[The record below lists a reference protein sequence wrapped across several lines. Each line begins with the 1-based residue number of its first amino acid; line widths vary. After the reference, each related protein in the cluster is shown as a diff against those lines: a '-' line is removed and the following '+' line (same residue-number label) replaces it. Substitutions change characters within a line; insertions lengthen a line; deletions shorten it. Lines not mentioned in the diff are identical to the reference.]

1 MSFTSTVFR
10 KPIRPFLSMITTRN
24 TLVSCSILLWHT
36 RPQGLWLLRLLW
48 LLWLLWLLRLLWLF
62 RSFWMTFTLGL
73 KLVQI
78 TWPILTLPPTSIMR
92 SSIYIFLFS
101 IFSQTPFII
110 STTRPIQIFLF
121 CFFVLFQTTSTVIST
136 FRLTPIFSFCFLIV
150 SYVISTATMGCSAFS
165 SASMIFLRRFLS
177 AFVTLSYKKPTTLR
191 IRKSLTIPSI
201 FFPFAISD

>member
-1 MSFTSTVFR
+1 MPSCISRIPMTSLTRLILWLAKTFLLMLSVSMSLFMAAEIQTLYIFSASTVRPTQTFSLFIRTSSFVLTWRPSSYISTSFLTRIANILMSFTSTVFR

-101 IFSQTPFII
+101 IFS
-110 STTRPIQIFLF
+110 
-121 CFFVLFQTTSTVIST
+121 
-136 FRLTPIFSFCFLIV
+136 
-150 SYVISTATMGCSAFS
+150 
-165 SASMIFLRRFLS
+165 
-177 AFVTLSYKKPTTLR
+177 
-191 IRKSLTIPSI
+191 
-201 FFPFAISD
+201 